1 MNTKWT
7 SVDDILLAAYCDR
20 EAASFD
26 RTKTVTVDAY
36 IALLDSYEYMAD
48 DNEKLRRE
56 NRRSNRALLLASG
69 LGALGWILLWIALWL
84 LVTVWR

>member
-1 MNTKWT
+1 MPKWT

-20 EAASFD
+20 KAASFD
-26 RTKTVTVDAY
+26 RAETVSTDTY